1 MLKVTACDK
10 NLKGQNW
17 GAKSAHLFPSSHH
30 LSSYHTPQ
38 TFTMPLPKRPKP
50 PPPTRKSTKTTCCPI
65 CNNLD
70 PRDHVSTRYADAPT
84 SAIGKRKRGS
94 NSTNAEKACALT
106 LPIDTRDLLL
116 RSEQCRFCAVLV
128 AALEAVVDGWNDKK
142 KQMRSLVLEIKWK
155 GTIRILLPAE
165 KEVVEI
171 YGGLGE
177 SILLVA
183 LAMQKFPGFERSKIT
198 ACRFSQKYLLH
209 HSFLCFPFPNI
220 HQI

>member
-1 MLKVTACDK
+1 
-10 NLKGQNW
+10 
-17 GAKSAHLFPSSHH
+17 
-30 LSSYHTPQ
+30 
-38 TFTMPLPKRPKP
+38 MPLPKRPKP

-84 SAIGKRKRGS
+84 SIIGKRKRGS
-94 NSTNAEKACALT
+94 SSTNAEKACALT
-106 LPIDTRDLLL
+106 LPIDTRDLIL

-128 AALEAVVDGWNDKK
+128 AALDAVVDGWKDKK

-155 GTIRILLPAE
+155 GTIRILLPNE

-177 SILLVA
+177 SISLVA
-183 LAMQKFPGFERSKIT
+183 LSMMKCPWFERFKFT
-198 ACRFSQKYLLH
+198 TCRFPQKSLLRH
-209 HSFLCFPFPNI
+209 
-220 HQI
+220 